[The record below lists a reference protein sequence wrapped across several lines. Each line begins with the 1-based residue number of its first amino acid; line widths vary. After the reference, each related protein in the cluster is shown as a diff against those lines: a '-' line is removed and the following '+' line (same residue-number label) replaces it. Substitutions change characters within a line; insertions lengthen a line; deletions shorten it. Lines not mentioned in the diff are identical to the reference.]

1 MKRMKRALTLSLAT
15 LMVFGSVTG
24 NVNVIKA
31 YALEKPA
38 EVTEVPDLLPDGV
51 AENVQA
57 AKEASEAAQQ
67 AAKNAQ
73 AAVEELNETASDQI
87 IKEVKEDIADA
98 KDDVK
103 EAALHAGFAEILQ
116 DRVTIMAEIVEWPSE
131 IDVVRAEEALKRAED
146 RISGKDQTT
155 DLVRAEAALHRAMA
169 RIEVVK

>member
-24 NVNVIKA
+24 NVNVITA

-67 AAKNAQ
+67 AAKDAQ

-103 EAALHAGFAEILQ
+103 EAADDVDQAKADATNAVGTAETK
-116 DRVTIMAEIVEWPSE
+116 VTATAA
-131 IDVVRAEEALKRAED
+131 DTA
-146 RISGKDQTT
+146 SGRK
-155 DLVRAEAALHRAMA
+155 HRHP
-169 RIEVVK
+169 

>member
-57 AKEASEAAQQ
+57 AKEASDAAKEAAKDAQQ
-67 AAKNAQ
+67 AVEDLNA
-73 AAVEELNETASDQI
+73 EASDQT
-87 IKEVKEDIADA
+87 IAD
-98 KDDVK
+98 V
-103 EAALHAGFAEILQ
+103 
-116 DRVTIMAEIVEWPSE
+116 
-131 IDVVRAEEALKRAED
+131 
-146 RISGKDQTT
+146 KDQITA
-155 DLVRAEAALHRAMA
+155 AESDAQQA
-169 RIEVVK
+169 KK